1 MAKIEIS
8 VVTVVS
14 NVAMSDLRHCL
25 KSTRAP
31 GVEHILVLSGL
42 SGLRRFVA
50 VKLLA
55 MKYRATLKLSRRSLS
70 LSEALNIGASIS
82 QGRHLVFTE
91 PTDYLLPNWWE
102 SITPALKR
110 SDYIY
115 SDSLLVDYLGA
126 PLGQV
131 LNPAWSPLRLESEM
145 FASHLMII
153 RKSVFDQ
160 IGGFKKDIK
169 VAIDHDLAL
178 RASRVTALFEHVP
191 LVIAARRAKE
201 EGPNGE
207 TSKDS
212 ITAVVQTASEYGT
225 ITPHGSF
232 EPELY
237 PWVNAARQTK
247 DSGNRSDPISIVI
260 PTAFKSHQNGVLFID
275 SLLDSLIPFLDRKLG
290 DQVVIVHGGEAQIAL
305 KAREPFMLNASI
317 ISVEDHS
324 SFNFSRRCNI
334 GFLNARNEYVL
345 LLNDD
350 IEFGSQN
357 PLNILLCL
365 IKARNVGLVGGLL
378 LFPDQTIQHAG
389 HTFTDRNPH
398 HLHYGKS
405 LSTMTGNDL
414 PSAHEVVGVTGAL
427 MFQSKAVWR
436 AVGGFSTTFPMNYND
451 VDYCQKIRT
460 LGYSVIQANSV
471 VALHHGSATR
481 NPSVNESEK
490 NELRSRWPASLSW
503 DPYSRV

>member
-1 MAKIEIS
+1 MANIKIS
-8 VVTVVS
+8 VVTVVADA
-14 NVAMSDLRHCL
+14 AMADLKHCL
-25 KSTRAP
+25 KSTQAP
-31 GVEHILVLSGL
+31 GVEHILVLAGL
-42 SGLRRFVA
+42 SGLSRFVFVKFLA
-50 VKLLA
+50 TKYGATVKLN
-55 MKYRATLKLSRRSLS
+55 RRSLA

-82 QGRHLVFTE
+82 HGSHLVFTE
-91 PTDYLLPNWWE
+91 PTDYLLLNWWK

-115 SDSLLVDYLGA
+115 SDSLIADDLGA
-126 PLGQV
+126 PLVEV
-131 LNPAWSPLRLESEM
+131 LNPAWSPVRLESEM

-153 RKSVFDQ
+153 KKSVFDH
-160 IGGFKKDIK
+160 IGGFKKETNM
-169 VAIDHDLAL
+169 ALDHDLAL
-178 RASRVTALFEHVP
+178 RASHVTELFEHIP

-201 EGPNGE
+201 KTPKGE
-207 TSKDS
+207 TSQKQ
-212 ITAVVQTASEYGT
+212 ITAVGLTGSEYAT
-225 ITPHGSF
+225 IAFLGSN
-232 EPELY
+232 EPA
-237 PWVNAARQTK
+237 PPTWANAVLLTK
-247 DSGNRSDPISIVI
+247 NPGNRSDPISIVI
-260 PTAFKSHQNGVLFID
+260 PTAFKSHENGVLFID
-275 SLLDSLIPFLDRKLG
+275 SLLDSLVPFLDMKLG
-290 DQVVIVHGGEAQIAL
+290 DQVVIVHGGEDQTAL
-305 KAREPFMLNASI
+305 KAREPSEFNASI

-324 SFNFSRRCNI
+324 PFDFSRRCNI
-334 GFLNARNEYVL
+334 GFFNARNEYVL

-357 PLNILLCL
+357 PLNILLRL

-398 HLHYGKS
+398 HLHYGNS
-405 LSTMTGNDL
+405 LSTMTRNDL

-436 AVGGFSTTFPMNYND
+436 AVGGFSTAFPMNYND

-460 LGYSVIQANSV
+460 LGYSIIQANSV

-481 NPSVNESEK
+481 NPSVQESERI
-490 NELRSRWPASLSW
+490 ELRRRWPTAMAW